1 MKSISKL
8 FKHAIKISNDEEF
21 RKVPFTAQAIG
32 EIVIAMMYGHHSIV
46 IHAGSSTSDVT
57 ENIANFCKN
66 HNLTSEFIEGEYSSQ
81 DNKIVISWL

>member
-1 MKSISKL
+1 MSKL

-32 EIVIAMMYGHHSIV
+32 EIVIAMINGHHSIV
-46 IHAGSSTSDVT
+46 IDAGSSTYDVR
-57 ENIANFCKN
+57 EAIANFCAN
-66 HNLTSEFIEGEYSSQ
+66 HNLTCEFIEGEYSSQ